1 MEKMDRKPNG
11 LKDYWSLGTRKNGL
25 ERLKVEME
33 KEAGR
38 LVLRLW
44 KGLVLLVMPSK
55 VSVTAGSM
63 NG

>member
-1 MEKMDRKPNG
+1 MDRKPNG
-11 LKDYWSLGTRKNGL
+11 LKDYWSLGTGKNGL
-25 ERLKVEME
+25 ERLKVEMK

-55 VSVTAGSM
+55 VSVTTGSM